1 MKKTGKKVLLLI
13 ILFSIIMPAF
23 SQSSMHLLKG
33 RKKQKLHFEFI
44 NNVIII
50 PVYLNGKKLS
60 FILDTGAK
68 NTILFGS
75 SNSDSLVLN
84 DQIKTKL
91 SGLSG
96 EPINAIISRNN
107 RIQLKNIYGYGQ
119 KVYVILDD
127 SFKMSLKMGKPIHGI
142 IGYELLKNF
151 VTDIN
156 FRTQTIKF
164 YDPQKFQIPNS
175 KKYQK
180 NKLEFHKD
188 KPYIETVSYLN
199 DGSEHQTK
207 LLIDTGC
214 SDALWLF
221 EKASTG
227 LQITDKYFNDYLG
240 EGISGSIKGKRSKI
254 KAFKIGRYTFNSITV
269 AFLDSISTQ
278 RARNFKERDG
288 SIGSNLLQRF
298 RVIFDYPNKI
308 LYLKKAKS
316 FKKDFRYNRAGLGI
330 SYHKDA
336 KVLVVEKNNSIVVSD
351 NTFAD
356 NNTLFKIDYEY
367 KFKRLFY
374 IYYVRSN
381 SPADKAGL
389 QVNDIIK
396 SINDKPSYD
405 YNLNEIIGMLYADEG
420 EIISIDVDRGE
431 FPYHYEFKLK
441 KPL

>member
-1 MKKTGKKVLLLI
+1 M
-13 ILFSIIMPAF
+13 
-23 SQSSMHLLKG
+23 
-33 RKKQKLHFEFI
+33 
-44 NNVIII
+44 
-50 PVYLNGKKLS
+50 LNGKKLS

-107 RIQLKNIYGYGQ
+107 RIQIKNIFGYGQ
-119 KVYVILDD
+119 KVFVILDD
-127 SFKMSLKMGKPIHGI
+127 SFNLSLKMGKPIHGI

-156 FRTQTIKF
+156 FKTQTLRFYNTKKF
-164 YDPQKFQIPNS
+164 KIPNS

-180 NKLEFHKD
+180 NNLEFHKD
-188 KPYIETVSYLN
+188 KPYIETVSFLN
-199 DGSEHQTK
+199 DGSKHQTK

-227 LQITDKYFNDYLG
+227 LQITDKFFSDYLG

-254 KAFKIGRYTFNSITV
+254 KSFKIGDYTFNNITA
-269 AFLDSISTQ
+269 AFLDSVSTQ
-278 RARNFKERDG
+278 RARSFKERDG

-336 KVLVVEKNNSIVVSD
+336 KVLVIENNNKIIISD
-351 NTFAD
+351 NTLAD
-356 NNTLFKIDYEY
+356 NNPLFKIDYQY
-367 KFKRLFY
+367 KFKRLFS
-374 IYYVRSN
+374 IYYVREN
-381 SPADKAGL
+381 SPAGKAGL
-389 QVNDIIK
+389 MVNDIIIN
-396 SINDKPSYD
+396 INDKASYE
-405 YNLNEIIGMLYADEG
+405 YSLNEIIGMLYADEG
-420 EIISIDVDRGE
+420 EIITINIERNGIP
-431 FPYHYEFKLK
+431 FHYEFKLK

>member
-1 MKKTGKKVLLLI
+1 MHKRIKKIFSII
-13 ILFSIIMPAF
+13 ILFWIFIPAF
-23 SQSSMHLLKG
+23 SQSSMQLLKN

-44 NNVIII
+44 NNVIVI
-50 PVYLNGKKLS
+50 PVSLNGKKLS

-84 DQIKTKL
+84 DQIKTKI

-96 EPINAIISRNN
+96 KPINAIISRNN
-107 RIQLKNIYGYGQ
+107 RIQIKNIFGYGQ
-119 KVYVILDD
+119 KVFVILDD
-127 SFKMSLKMGKPIHGI
+127 SFNLSLKMGKPIHGI

-156 FRTQTIKF
+156 FKTQTLKF
-164 YDPQKFQIPNS
+164 YKPEKFTVPNS

-180 NKLEFHKD
+180 SNLEFHKD
-188 KPYIETVSYLN
+188 KPYIETVSFLK
-199 DGSEHQTK
+199 DGSQHQTK
-207 LLIDTGC
+207 LLLDTGC

-227 LQITDKYFNDYLG
+227 LQITDKFFSDYLG

-254 KAFKIGRYTFNSITV
+254 KSFKIGEYTFNNITA

-278 RARNFKERDG
+278 RARSFKERDG
-288 SIGSNLLQRF
+288 SIGCNLLQRF
-298 RVIFDYPNKI
+298 RVIFDYPNKT

-316 FKKDFRYNRAGLGI
+316 FKKDFRYNRAGIGI

-336 KVLVVEKNNSIVVSD
+336 KVLVAEKNSSIVISD
-351 NTFAD
+351 NTSAD
-356 NNTLFKIDYEY
+356 NNPLFEINYKY

-374 IYYVRSN
+374 IYYIRKE

-389 QVNDIIK
+389 LVNDIITR
-396 SINDKPSYD
+396 INDKPSYD
-405 YNLNEIIGMLYADEG
+405 YTLNEIIGLFYDYEG
-420 EIISIDVDRGE
+420 MIITIDIDRGGY
-431 FPYHYEFKLK
+431 PYHYEFRLK